1 MQVADIL
8 RKKGRHVATIS
19 PEEPIGRACDTLRSI
34 GVGALVVSADGAS
47 IDGIVSERDIV
58 RALTDASSTDLR
70 LRPCSEIMTSEVIT
84 CEPNDRIEQLMSL
97 MTERRIRH
105 LPVVVDAQ
113 LTGIVSIGDIVKWR
127 LQELEE
133 ETRLMEEYIHHGR

>member
-1 MQVADIL
+1 MQVSEIL
-8 RKKGRHVATIS
+8 KKKGRHVATIS
-19 PEEPIGRACDTLRSI
+19 PEEPIGGACDTLRSI
-34 GVGALVVSADGAS
+34 GVGALVVSADGVS

-58 RALTDASSTDLR
+58 RALADAPSTDLR
-70 LRPCSEIMTSEVIT
+70 QRPCSEIMTSEVFT

-127 LQELEE
+127 LHELED
-133 ETRLMEEYIHHGR
+133 ETRLMEEYIHRGR